1 MPEPLPVPVDLIGQS
16 GLYNV
21 PDPLLRRLRLED
33 AHGLP
38 IKNLDKYFA
47 EKEVMVLYA
56 GSEYGENNLRAF
68 HHELTSFAQR
78 YKSAAVI
85 YVSVDTDPQAPL
97 RVLQGKPWL
106 RMTFNDN
113 SDFASVGKDKGQE
126 VEMEEVARGEDFVQA
141 GEMEIGME
149 DIVFGVEEYRKRVEQ
164 VVERRMQSN
173 SLIENEYVRP
183 LSRAAVTHI
192 MRVFSTPSVAV

>member
-1 MPEPLPVPVDLIGQS
+1 
-16 GLYNV
+16 
-21 PDPLLRRLRLED
+21 
-33 AHGLP
+33 
-38 IKNLDKYFA
+38 
-47 EKEVMVLYA
+47 
-56 GSEYGENNLRAF
+56 
-68 HHELTSFAQR
+68 
-78 YKSAAVI
+78 
-85 YVSVDTDPQAPL
+85 
-97 RVLQGKPWL
+97 
-106 RMTFNDN
+106 MTFNDN
-113 SDFASVGKDKGQE
+113 SDFATVSKDKGQE